1 MISGGCVNKLREMN
15 SEKILKIIV
24 YCIFLGQLKNI
35 LLMTS
40 VDPILGLTRDNKKPA
55 IVNYYNYT
63 MGGTDV
69 VDQLMSHKVSYI

>member
-1 MISGGCVNKLREMN
+1 
-15 SEKILKIIV
+15 
-24 YCIFLGQLKNI
+24 
-35 LLMTS
+35 MTS
-40 VDPILGLTRDNKKPA
+40 TDPILGLTRDNKKPA